1 MTKMKSQFLI
11 LLILILFYS
20 CEKKYQDLALV
31 ELDKKELLIKV
42 NEEST
47 LTIEKYY
54 PEKPKDLSI
63 DWYST
68 DTNTVIVDNGVIT
81 GVAPGEASVYAMV
94 NEVQS
99 FSCHITVKGVY
110 DKDNDVYIL
119 GNYDKKLMY
128 WKNGIPNQVTEAK
141 HRIVGKAI
149 QVVGDDIY
157 VAADDYTV
165 DGFPIA
171 KYWINGEEFVLS
183 EQKSGVTDMAI
194 HNNTVYVTGYEVD
207 STGLHIATYWENG
220 VATYIDSGGSIS
232 IANAIT
238 IHEGDVYIAG
248 FKADYNNGDNEIAKY
263 WKNGEEFEI
272 TRNTTAF
279 ASDIFIKDN
288 KVYTLVNESV
298 NNVVLARYWED
309 KNEHILSE
317 NKTASLGLS
326 MTIADGTVY
335 VSGMVFGNDDATRYA
350 TLWVDGI
357 EKRLSEYN
365 MYGETCKIIS
375 SNGDVYVLTN
385 ERQEY
390 LSVPKYW
397 KNGKETRFEDYYEV
411 SMANDIFVVP
421 KN

>member
-1 MTKMKSQFLI
+1 VSVLRRI
-11 LLILILFYS
+11 L
-20 CEKKYQDLALV
+20 
-31 ELDKKELLIKV
+31 
-42 NEEST
+42 
-47 LTIEKYY
+47 
-54 PEKPKDLSI
+54 
-63 DWYST
+63 
-68 DTNTVIVDNGVIT
+68 
-81 GVAPGEASVYAMV
+81 
-94 NEVQS
+94 
-99 FSCHITVKGVY
+99 H
-110 DKDNDVYIL
+110 
-119 GNYDKKLMY
+119 
-128 WKNGIPNQVTEAK
+128 
-141 HRIVGKAI
+141 IVGKAI
-149 QVVGDDIY
+149 QVVGEDIY

-171 KYWINGEEFVLS
+171 KYWINSEEFVLS

-194 HNNTVYVTGYEVD
+194 YNNIVYVTGYEVD

-238 IHEGDVYIAG
+238 IYEGDVYIAG

-263 WKNGEEFEI
+263 WINGEEFEI

-335 VSGMVFGNDDATRYA
+335 VSGMVFGNDDADRYA
-350 TLWVDGI
+350 TLWVNGI

-390 LSVPKYW
+390 LSGPKYW